1 MKTMKKFA
9 SLLLA
14 LAMIFSLA
22 TTAFA
27 ADKNDSI
34 TVNNAKVGETYN
46 LYNLFDLKVDLTA
59 GENAGYAYTVNTAW
73 AAFFADGGEGAK
85 YVTIENGY
93 VTGIKDNEA
102 GAAAL
107 AKAAAE
113 WTGKPDATQIKKANA
128 ESVTFE
134 GLADGYWLI
143 TSTLGT
149 IAMTETTPDKSAVT
163 INEKNPED
171 TIIKEVKEDNGGT
184 WGEENDAQVGD
195 TVEFKSTVKI
205 VKGTRNVVVHDKMD
219 SGLTYTAGSVAI
231 EGLTKGT
238 EYTVNENPGHDDTF
252 DITFTQSWIDSLDFG
267 TAGYKE
273 YVITYTATLN
283 ENAVVKGD
291 NGVAIV
297 DQYNRTHVSY
307 GDDTDSE
314 QDSTKTTTHKF
325 SVHKHA
331 AGKTENLAGAVF
343 SLKKGTGDT
352 AVVVNLIWIDDN
364 NYRVAKNGETG
375 VATFTTVANGD
386 IVIWGVDDDANDVY
400 TLEETKA
407 PDGYNKLT
415 KEVNVTVNAD
425 NSTRIDVENNSG
437 AELPDTGGMGTTL
450 FYVLGGI
457 MVAAAAVLLV
467 TKKRMAN

>member
-1 MKTMKKFA
+1 MKTMKKLA

-34 TVNNAKVGETYN
+34 TVNDAKVGETYSA
-46 LYNLFDLKVDLTA
+46 YKMFDLKVNSETEPTA
-59 GENAGYAYTVNTAW
+59 YVYTVNSDW
-73 AAFFADGGEGAK
+73 AAFFGEGGAGK
-85 YVTIENGY
+85 GYITVDANGY
-93 VTGIKDNEA
+93 VTEIINGKT
-102 GAAAL
+102 GAADL

-113 WTGKPDATQIKKANA
+113 WATENA
-128 ESVTFE
+128 TAFTTDTVGEDESTAVLS
-134 GLADGYWLI
+134 GLDDGYWLI

-149 IAMTETTPDKSAVT
+149 FAMTETTPDKKAVE
-163 INEKNPED
+163 INEKNPVNNI
-171 TIIKEVKEDNGGT
+171 TKEVEEDSTND
-184 WGEENDAQVGD
+184 WGVNNDAQIGD
-195 TVEFKSTVKI
+195 VVNFKSTI
-205 VKGTRNVVVHDKMD
+205 TLNKGTVNVKVTDTME
-219 SGLTYTAGSVAI
+219 SGLTYN
-231 EGLTKGT
+231 KGT
-238 EYTVNENPGHDDTF
+238 ATF
-252 DITFTQSWIDSLDFG
+252 SSLDKNGNYTITETDNGFVIEFTETYLASLNG
-267 TAGYKE
+267 T
-273 YVITYTATLN
+273 VDLVLTYDATLN
-283 ENAVVKGD
+283 KD
-291 NGVAIV
+291 AIV
-297 DQYNRTHVSY
+297 LKDGKPEINPQTNNIKLEY
-307 GDDTDSE
+307 GANQKIEKNTE
-314 QDSTKTTTHKF
+314 TTTHFF